1 MSAILQEKLLATA
14 LVLLLTY
21 SSSYA
26 QIADDH
32 RGCPVAIQ
40 SLKDAAPFSYLA
52 KDEQTKVLRALGDDI
67 AEMAEIDVAAAQTRR
82 AAYRNYFIS
91 HLRYK
96 AVASPK
102 PAEQLLMIRYDSN
115 TMCGSYENCPVWIV
129 RLTHSEAQT
138 MVPWQNEKLGT
149 STGGSWAVGVLPP
162 AASEYSE
169 LLFLTYLSSQQTA
182 LACYRESKGHY
193 LRVDCSPDCTRRL
206 EHEGNDEGGR

>member
-1 MSAILQEKLLATA
+1 MSAILREKVLAA
-14 LVLLLTY
+14 AFVLLLTY

-32 RGCPVAIQ
+32 RSCPVEIQ
-40 SLKDAAPFSYLA
+40 SLKDAEPVTSLA
-52 KDEQTKVLRALGDDI
+52 KDEQVKVLRALGDDI
-67 AEMAEIDVAAAQTRR
+67 AEMAEIDVAASQTRR

-129 RLTHSEAQT
+129 RLTHSGAQT
-138 MVPWQNEKLGT
+138 MVPWQNQALGT

-162 AASEYSE
+162 AASEYPE
-169 LLFLTYLSSQQTA
+169 LLFLTHLSSLQTA

-193 LRVDCSPDCTRRL
+193 LRVDCSQECARRL
-206 EHEGNDEGGR
+206 EHEGNQENGK

>member
-1 MSAILQEKLLATA
+1 MSAILREKVLAA
-14 LVLLLTY
+14 AFVLLLTY

-32 RGCPVAIQ
+32 RSCPVEIQ
-40 SLKDAAPFSYLA
+40 SLKDAEPVTSLA
-52 KDEQTKVLRALGDDI
+52 KDEQVKVLRALGDDI
-67 AEMAEIDVAAAQTRR
+67 AEMAEIDVAASQTRR

-91 HLRYK
+91 HLRFK
-96 AVASPK
+96 AMADPN
-102 PAEQLLMIRYDSN
+102 PAERLLMIRYDSN

-162 AASEYSE
+162 AASEYPE
-169 LLFLTYLSSQQTA
+169 LLFLTHLSSLQTA

-193 LRVDCSPDCTRRL
+193 LRVDCSQECARRL
-206 EHEGNDEGGR
+206 EHEGNQENGK